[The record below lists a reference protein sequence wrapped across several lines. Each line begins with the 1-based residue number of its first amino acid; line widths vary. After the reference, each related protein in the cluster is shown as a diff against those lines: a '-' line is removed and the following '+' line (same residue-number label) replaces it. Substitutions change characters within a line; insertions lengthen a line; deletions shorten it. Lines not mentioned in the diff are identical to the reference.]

1 MLDKSFY
8 HGKQGECFRQ
18 LDKHWSNIKH
28 EFDTQPNKTFLDP
41 EDFSDSV
48 RGLPDDFDDR
58 SGDYVNGQW
67 RALGCLLYTSPSP
80 RDLSTSR
87 MPSSA

>member
-18 LDKHWSNIKH
+18 LDRHWQSIKY
-28 EFDTQPNKTFLDP
+28 EFDSQPNKTFLDP

-58 SGDYVNGQW
+58 SGDYVSGEWQ
-67 RALGCLLYTSPSP
+67 ALAYIQVKRNYKTSK
-80 RDLSTSR
+80 TTKCCTQY
-87 MPSSA
+87 

>member
-18 LDKHWSNIKH
+18 LDRHWQSIKY
-28 EFDTQPNKTFLDP
+28 EFDSQPNKTFLDP

-48 RGLPDDFDDR
+48 RGLPDDFDD
-58 SGDYVNGQW
+58 
-67 RALGCLLYTSPSP
+67 
-80 RDLSTSR
+80 
-87 MPSSA
+87 